1 MTRCSAAAAAFAA
14 QDNDD
19 DDDEDDDW
27 NLTVST
33 PKHRIRTSNW

>member
-27 NLTVST
+27 NLPVST